1 MAKVYIGVPSHI
13 PSVQRGQ
20 DTWHTLRGDLPAN
33 IGQLEI
39 LQVQICKTLDKIYI
53 SN

>member
-1 MAKVYIGVPSHI
+1 MWQREIKCDGKSYIGVPSHI

-20 DTWHTLRGDLPAN
+20 DKWHTLRGDLPAN

-39 LQVQICKTLDKIYI
+39 LQVQKCKI
-53 SN
+53 